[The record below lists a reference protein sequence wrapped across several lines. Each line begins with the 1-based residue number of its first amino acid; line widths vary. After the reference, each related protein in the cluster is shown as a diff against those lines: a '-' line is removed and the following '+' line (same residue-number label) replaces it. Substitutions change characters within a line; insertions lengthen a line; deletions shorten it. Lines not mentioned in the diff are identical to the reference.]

1 MDLIAMAIAPGI
13 AICLFIFHRDA
24 YNREPKLNLF
34 ASFLL
39 GAVVVYP
46 AAVIEV
52 ALNKYVDDT
61 ISGIAISAFFVVA
74 LTEELAKFIVLRF
87 YAYPKKSFDEPLDGI
102 VYGVMA
108 GMGFATLENILY
120 VLQGGMQTAF
130 LRMFLAVPAH
140 ATFGVLMGYHA
151 GKAKFDNKNSGRLLL
166 TGLFWAVLFH
176 GLYDFFLFLQGN
188 RYIKDYISDLLLFM
202 GAVASFIIAI
212 RLSLKLIKQHR
223 LLSQQTFNPTE
234 TMTLR
239 KAYPADIPLIRE
251 MAYKI
256 WPVTYGSILSQ
267 EQLDYMLEL
276 IYSEQALKEQMEKNH
291 EFIIVYDGVHPVGFA
306 SFSLIEPQTYKL
318 HKIYVLPSQ
327 QGKGTGRFIIDQLV
341 KAMKSK
347 GAASLQLNVNRH
359 NNAKTFYEKLGF
371 TVIREED
378 IDIGKGYFM
387 NDYVME
393 KKLMQ
398 ENRGLS

>member
-1 MDLIAMAIAPGI
+1 MDLIAFAIAPGI

-24 YNREPKLNLF
+24 YNREPKRNLF
-34 ASFLL
+34 AAFVL
-39 GAVVVYP
+39 GALIVFPVAY
-46 AAVIEV
+46 IEV
-52 ALNKYVDDT
+52 AFNQYLDNT
-61 ISGIAISAFFVVA
+61 IMATAISAFLVVA
-74 LTEELAKFIVLRF
+74 LTEELGKFIVLRF

-102 VYGVMA
+102 VYSVMI

-120 VLQGGMQTAF
+120 VQKFGVQTAF

-151 GKAKFDNKNSGRLLL
+151 GNAKFDAPNSTRFLLA
-166 TGLFWAVLFH
+166 GLFWAVLFH

-188 RYIKDYISDLLLFM
+188 PYIKDYISDLLLFS
-202 GAVASFIIAI
+202 GAIASFVIAV
-212 RLSLKLIKQHR
+212 RLSLKHIKQHR

-234 TMTLR
+234 TMVIR
-239 KAYPADIPLIRE
+239 KAYPADIPLIKD
-251 MAYKI
+251 MAYQI
-256 WPVTYGSILSQ
+256 WPVTYGEILSK

-359 NNAKTFYEKLGF
+359 NNAKTFYEKMGF
-371 TVIREED
+371 AVIREED

-393 KKLMQ
+393 KSLMS
-398 ENRGLS
+398 EDRGL

>member
-1 MDLIAMAIAPGI
+1 MDLIALAIAPGI

-24 YNREPKLNLF
+24 YNREPKRNLF
-34 ASFLL
+34 ASFIL

-46 AAVIEV
+46 AALIEV
-52 ALNKYVDDT
+52 ALNKYSDDT
-61 ISGIAISAFFVVA
+61 ITGIAISAFFVVA

-140 ATFGVLMGYHA
+140 ATFGVLMGYYA
-151 GKAKFDNKNSGRLLL
+151 GRAKFDSKNSGRLLL
-166 TGLFWAVLFH
+166 TGLFLAVLFH

-223 LLSQQTFNPTE
+223 LLSQQTFNPIE
-234 TMTLR
+234 TIAIR

-256 WPVTYGSILSQ
+256 WPVTYGSILPK

-276 IYSEQALKEQMEKNH
+276 IYSEPSLKEQMEKNH
-291 EFIIVYDGVHPVGFA
+291 EFIMVYDGVHPVGFA

-327 QGKGTGRFIIDQLV
+327 QGKGTGRYIIDQLV
-341 KAMKSK
+341 KAMKTK
-347 GAASLQLNVNRH
+347 GATSLQLNVNRH
-359 NNAKTFYEKLGF
+359 NNAKTFYEKMGF
-371 TVIREED
+371 IVIKEED

-393 KKLMQ
+393 KRLMP
-398 ENRGLS
+398 EDRGL

>member
-46 AAVIEV
+46 AALIEV

-234 TMTLR
+234 TRTLR

-251 MAYKI
+251 MAYAI
-256 WPVTYGSILSQ
+256 WPVTYGNILSK

-291 EFIIVYDGVHPVGFA
+291 EFVMVYDGVHPVGFA

-341 KAMKSK
+341 KAMKTK
-347 GAASLQLNVNRH
+347 GAVSLQLNVNRH

-371 TVIREED
+371 AVIREED

-393 KKLMQ
+393 KRLK
-398 ENRGLS
+398 SDV